1 MIECSFFLTN
11 CCYTFSNANGIEKPD
26 NLSTKISNFL
36 LFKEAVFK
44 TRIRGMRTQIRRMR
58 TRIRR
63 MQGTWRTRQ
72 IWRIQRIPRTRR
84 IQQIQQI
91 RRI

>member
-11 CCYTFSNANGIEKPD
+11 CCYTFSNTNGIEKPD
-26 NLSTKISNFL
+26 NLSTKIYFLL

-44 TRIRGMRTQIRRMR
+44 TRIRRMRTQIRRMR
-58 TRIRR
+58 TRTRR
-63 MQGTWRTRQ
+63 MQRTWRTRQ

-91 RRI
+91 LRI